1 MTIDAK
7 APVRPL
13 PRAAH
18 HAPMRWA
25 AGAACLAALQGAAWA
40 QPETTDPRWEL
51 GVVAVGV
58 SQQAWP
64 GAAARV
70 QRALAVPYAFY
81 RGPVLRVDRDTVG
94 LRAVRTP
101 DFELDVGFSG
111 AFGSNAKDIPA
122 RRGMPD
128 LGTLVEFGPRGTW
141 QLGRSGS
148 GSGSDTRWQFAL
160 PLRGVFDVDAR
171 GQWRGFTLEPELQA
185 RHEVPGGWRLTGS
198 ASVLLGNARI
208 NETIYGVAPVWATAA
223 RPAWEGRPGLVA
235 WRLGFSASRPMGPDW
250 RIFGFARLDDVS
262 GAANAGSPLVQQRR
276 GVTAGLG
283 LQWIFLR
290 SSQAGSP

>member
-1 MTIDAK
+1 MPATRTDEG
-7 APVRPL
+7 RQR
-13 PRAAH
+13 RAAT
-18 HAPMRWA
+18 A
-25 AGAACLAALQGAAWA
+25 AAAAALGLLQAAACA
-40 QPETTDPRWEL
+40 QTPQAPQSQPSPPSGDPRWEL

-70 QRALAVPYAFY
+70 QRALVVPYAFY

-101 DFELDVGFSG
+101 DFELDVGFAG
-111 AFGSNAKDIPA
+111 AFGSSAKDIPA
-122 RRGMPD
+122 RQGMPD

-141 QLGRSGS
+141 QLGRSAS
-148 GSGSDTRWQFAL
+148 GTRWQVAL
-160 PLRGVFDVDAR
+160 PLRGVFDADAR

-185 RHEVPGGWRLTGS
+185 RHDTPGGWRLTGS
-198 ASVLLGNARI
+198 ASVLFGDERI
-208 NETIYGVAPVWATAA
+208 NDTIYGVAPVWATAA

-283 LQWIFLR
+283 LQWTFLR